1 MRYVRFIQDSD
12 AKKKLYRS
20 IIKSDYKRRFVRW
33 ILLFLMIVGTV
44 LMRGIDVRWEFVL
57 CLDTLLFLIIIY
69 ISMAMRVHSLKKVIS
84 KKDESLL
91 LEEGVLIYSNRGK
104 EYSIPL
110 SDIHHI
116 DYDGNIKEID
126 IVYKNGHCVIYNYFS
141 PSLLDVFLNT
151 SGVWVNLKGVEAFD
165 KKR

>member
-20 IIKSDYKRRFVRW
+20 IIKSDYKRRFARW

-44 LMRGIDVRWEFVL
+44 FMWGTDVRWEFML
-57 CLDTLLFLIIIY
+57 CLDALLFLIIIY
-69 ISMAMRVHSLKKVIS
+69 ISVTMRVHSLKKVIS

-91 LEEGVLIYSNRGK
+91 LKEGVLVYSNRGK
-104 EYSIPL
+104 EYNIPL
-110 SDIHHI
+110 SDICHI
-116 DYDGNIKEID
+116 DYDGNIKELD

-151 SGVWVNLKGVEAFD
+151 SGVWVNLKGVEDFG